1 MTRDLHVRIYLENL
15 IFLAHVVFLVVL
27 SPIIARV
34 FRLPTPVVEIL
45 LGSYAVW
52 IGFLHV
58 DNAVFKNLAK
68 IGFLYLMFLAG
79 LETDIQKF
87 LAYKDRFLKKA
98 ILYFLCLYGI
108 SFALYLVLGL
118 SPVYIV
124 AIPIVSLGMI
134 MALIN
139 QHGKQHKWLELA
151 LIIGVIG
158 ELISIGALVI
168 FDGAITHGLGWH
180 FFKSILILIGV
191 LFSAYFLYKVLKI
204 IFWWYPNLKRIIMP
218 NEDDVMHQ
226 SLRFSMG
233 LFFVLIAIMQWL
245 EIDMALGAFL
255 AGIFISNFFAHK
267 KELPHQLSAFGFGF
281 LVPFF
286 FIFVGT
292 TLDLQ
297 LALTGH
303 ILTHALWIVL
313 AMVSSRMISSFVAYY
328 KYLGLRNTILFSF
341 GDSMPLLFLV
351 AIATL
356 ALKNGAINS
365 DEYASFIVAALMEGI
380 VIMTLIQLL
389 MYAFEKF
396 DNRNKEKIS

>member
-1 MTRDLHVRIYLENL
+1 MENL

-27 SPIIARV
+27 SPIIARI

-52 IGFLHV
+52 VGFLHV
-58 DNAVFKNLAK
+58 DNAVFKSLAK

-79 LETDIQKF
+79 VEINIQKF
-87 LAYKDRFLKKA
+87 LSYKDRFLKKA
-98 ILYFLCLYGI
+98 LLYFICLYGI
-108 SFALYLVLGL
+108 SFLLYLVLGL

-168 FDGAITHGLGWH
+168 FDGAVTHGVGWH
-180 FFKSILILIGV
+180 FFKSILILIAV
-191 LFSAYFLYKVLKI
+191 LFLSYFLYRLLQI
-204 IFWWYPNLKRIIMP
+204 LFWWYPNLKRIIMP
-218 NEDDVMHQ
+218 NDDNMHQ
-226 SLRFSMG
+226 SLRISMA
-233 LFFVLIAIMQWL
+233 LFFILIAVMQWL
-245 EIDMALGAFL
+245 EIDMALGAFM

-292 TLDLQ
+292 TLDLN
-297 LALTGH
+297 LATTTN

-313 AMVSSRMISSFVAYY
+313 AMVGARMISSFVAYY
-328 KYLGLRNTILFSF
+328 SYLGLRNTILFSL

-351 AIATL
+351 AIATISVN
-356 ALKNGAINS
+356 NGAIGQE
-365 DEYASFIVAALMEGI
+365 EYASFIVAALIEGI
-380 VIMTLIQLL
+380 VIMTLIQFL
-389 MYAFEKF
+389 MYLFKRFETKT
-396 DNRNKEKIS
+396 KEKIG

>member
-1 MTRDLHVRIYLENL
+1 MENL

-27 SPIIARV
+27 SPIIARI
-34 FRLPTPVVEIL
+34 FRLPTPVVEII

-52 IGFLHV
+52 VGFLHV
-58 DNAVFKNLAK
+58 DNAVFKSLAK

-79 LETDIQKF
+79 VEINIQKF
-87 LAYKDRFLKKA
+87 LSYKDRFLKKA
-98 ILYFLCLYGI
+98 ILYFICLYGI
-108 SFALYLVLGL
+108 SFLLYLVLGL

-168 FDGAITHGLGWH
+168 FDGAVTHGIGWH
-180 FFKSILILIGV
+180 FFKSILILIAV
-191 LFSAYFLYKVLKI
+191 LFLSYFLYRLLQI
-204 IFWWYPNLKRIIMP
+204 LFWWYPNLKRIIMP
-218 NEDDVMHQ
+218 NDDNMHQ
-226 SLRFSMG
+226 SLRISMA
-233 LFFVLIAIMQWL
+233 LFFILIAVMQWL
-245 EIDMALGAFL
+245 EIDMALGAFM

-267 KELPHQLSAFGFGF
+267 QELPHQLSAFGFGF

-292 TLDLQ
+292 TLDLN
-297 LALTGH
+297 LATSAN
-303 ILTHALWIVL
+303 IVTHALWIVL
-313 AMVSSRMISSFVAYY
+313 AMVGARMVSSFVAYY
-328 KYLGLRNTILFSF
+328 SYLGFRNTVLFSF

-351 AIATL
+351 AIATISV
-356 ALKNGAINS
+356 KNGAIGQE
-365 DEYASFIVAALMEGI
+365 EYASFIVAALIEGI
-380 VIMTLIQLL
+380 VIMTLIQFL
-389 MYAFEKF
+389 MYFFKRSETKT
-396 DNRNKEKIS
+396 KEK